1 MTCTTQSPIS
11 EAAAVRPAVGLPPSL
26 LVLFIAGRRRSGR
39 WLADALAADKGC
51 SIELDEVQGSAAGL
65 AQLGERAYDA
75 VLVTHEPGALDA
87 LDLVEGYRAGGAD
100 EAIVILG
107 EQSEQEMAA
116 LSFEVGADGY
126 LCVPTATTRTLL
138 WMLARAV
145 RFRQLLRDNQRLSRL
160 ETERLQREHDEA
172 DQLLRQ
178 QRAILC
184 NLEELRR
191 PSPGAQAKDQPALVP
206 FTLPEE
212 LVSHYRDLLRT
223 YVIMGSG
230 TLTDELNQLAALLA
244 DAGLSA
250 GQAMYLH
257 LRAVDD
263 LIRGLGTRSTR
274 HVMTRADLLVLELV
288 VHLAEEYRR
297 RYWRRLHPPRQLM
310 LPGFDSVGG

>member
-1 MTCTTQSPIS
+1 MTCITTTSIA
-11 EAAAVRPAVGLPPSL
+11 EAPTGPTVPLPPRL
-26 LVLFIAGRRRSGR
+26 LVLFITGRCRSGR

-51 SIELDEVQGSAAGL
+51 AIELDEVQGTAAGL

-75 VLVTHEPGALDA
+75 VLVAHEPGALDA
-87 LDLVEGYRAGGAD
+87 LELVEGYRAGGAD
-100 EAIVILG
+100 EAIIVLG

-116 LSFEVGADGY
+116 LCYEVGADGY
-126 LCVPTATTRTLL
+126 LCVPTATTRALL

-145 RFRQLLRDNQRLSRL
+145 RFRGLLRENQRLSRL

-191 PSPGAQAKDQPALVP
+191 PAAAPQAKDPSAPEP
-206 FTLPEE
+206 FALPEE
-212 LVSHYRDLLRT
+212 LVRHYRDLLRA

-230 TLTDELNQLAALLA
+230 TLTDELNRLAALLA

-257 LRAVDD
+257 LRAVEE

-274 HVMTRADLLVLELV
+274 HVMTRADLLVLELI

-297 RYWRRLHPPRQLM
+297 RYWRRLHPPRQLV
-310 LPGFDSVGG
+310 LPGFFPAGS

>member
-1 MTCTTQSPIS
+1 MTCISPSPIG
-11 EAAAVRPAVGLPPSL
+11 EAAAGPAVGLPPRL
-26 LVLFIAGRRRSGR
+26 LVLFITGRRRSGR

-51 SIELDEVQGSAAGL
+51 EIELDEVQGSAAGL

-75 VLVTHEPGALDA
+75 VLVAHEPGALDA
-87 LDLVEGYRAGGAD
+87 LDLVEGYRTGGSV
-100 EAIVILG
+100 EAILVLG

-116 LSFEVGADGY
+116 LCYEVGADGY

-145 RFRQLLRDNQRLSRL
+145 RFRRLLQENQRLSRL

-191 PSPGAQAKDQPALVP
+191 PSAAARAKDPAVVAP
-206 FTLPEE
+206 FSLPEE
-212 LVSHYRDLLRT
+212 LVSHYRDLLRA

-297 RYWRRLHPPRQLM
+297 RYWRRLHPPRQLT
-310 LPGFDSVGG
+310 LPGFDLAGG